1 MRAHGPH
8 FRLGHP
14 FPKSAV
20 DLGADMIVQSAHK
33 MLPAMTMGSY
43 LHINS
48 DRVSL
53 EKVEQFYSILQSSSP
68 SYPIMASLDFA
79 RYYLATYRQEDIEYT
94 MIRKKSIC

>member
-1 MRAHGPH
+1 MVHRYHGIVLVDEAHGPH

-53 EKVEQFYSILQSSSP
+53 EKVEQFFILYYSQVVHPTL
-68 SYPIMASLDFA
+68 
-79 RYYLATYRQEDIEYT
+79 
-94 MIRKKSIC
+94 